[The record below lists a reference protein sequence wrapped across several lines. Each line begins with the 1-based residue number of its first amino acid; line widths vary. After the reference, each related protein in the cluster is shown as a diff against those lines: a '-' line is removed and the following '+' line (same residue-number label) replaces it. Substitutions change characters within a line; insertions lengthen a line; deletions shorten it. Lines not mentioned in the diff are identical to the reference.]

1 MKNSRQRGITLIAL
15 VVTIVVLII
24 LAAVSILTVFGDN
37 GIISRAEES
46 KSQTKEAMKK
56 EEITL
61 AVAASY
67 NNEGKIDHN
76 LLKDNLNKIEGIKT
90 IQKIETEEE
99 KKVEAEVEALPLV
112 VFTDD
117 DDVIFI
123 AKDGTSTR
131 KAKPSKDVDMN
142 EDGIINMVDMQII
155 YDSVLRKIKLTDEQ
169 KAKADISG
177 DGEVNTWDAAL
188 LAAYIN
194 GKKEL

>member
-1 MKNSRQRGITLIAL
+1 MRNLKNKRYNANC
-15 VVTIVVLII
+15 
-24 LAAVSILTVFGDN
+24 VSCYNCSFDYPCYSNILTVFGDN

-112 VFTDD
+112 VFTDG

-142 EDGIINMVDMQII
+142 EDGIINLVDMQII
-155 YDSVLRKIKLTDEQ
+155 HDFVNGKYVLTDEK

-177 DGEVNTWDAAL
+177 DGEINTWDAAL

-194 GKKEL
+194 GKIDI